1 MIPRTLASKLVRAAQ
16 TFPVVSVTGPRQSG
30 KTTLVRATFPEHAY
44 VSLELPDQ
52 RTFAIE
58 DPRGFLAQFSGP
70 VILDEVQRAPEL
82 FSYIQVL
89 VDEDP
94 RTTGRFVLTGSH
106 NFLLLERISQTLAG
120 RCAVLHLL
128 PFSLAELLGAEP
140 LSFDTLGREVPAN
153 RLPTP
158 PRGLFETL
166 YTGFYPRIHATGVD
180 PRDWLASY
188 YQTYIERD
196 VRTVVNVGDLETF
209 GRFLRLCAGRTGQL
223 LNLSALAS
231 DAGVTHST
239 ARRWISVLEASFLV
253 ALLRP
258 HHENFGKRLIKSPK
272 LYFLD
277 TGLLCYLLQ
286 IRSPEELFHRAERG
300 AVFES
305 FVVSEFL
312 KAFLHRGESPSLYY
326 WRDTAGHEIDLLVDL
341 GRHRIPVEIKSGQTV
356 TPEYFSNLRYWQ
368 TLSGHPD
375 GPAALFYGGDQA
387 FRRSGVVV
395 LPWFGV
401 AERAV

>member
-1 MIPRTLASKLVRAAQ
+1 MIPRTLAPTLLRAAGA
-16 TFPVVSVTGPRQSG
+16 FPVVSVTGPRQSG
-30 KTTLVRATFPEHAY
+30 KTTLVRAVFPHHAY
-44 VSLELPDQ
+44 TSLELPDQ
-52 RTFAIE
+52 RQFALE
-58 DPRGFLAQFSGP
+58 DPRGFLEQFAGP
-70 VILDEVQRAPEL
+70 VILDEVQRAPDL
-82 FSYIQVL
+82 FSYIQVM

-94 RTTGRFVLTGSH
+94 QTTGRFVLTGSH
-106 NFLLLERISQTLAG
+106 NFLMLERISQSLAG
-120 RCAVLHLL
+120 RSAVLHLL
-128 PFSLAELLGAEP
+128 PLSLAELLGAEP
-140 LSFDTLGREVPAN
+140 LSFDALGREVPAN
-153 RLPTP
+153 RLPAP
-158 PRGLFETL
+158 DRGLLETL
-166 YTGFYPRIHATGVD
+166 YTGFYPRIHDRGIE

-188 YQTYIERD
+188 YQTYLERD

-209 GRFLRLCAGRTGQL
+209 GRFVRLCAGRTGQL

-239 ARRWISVLEASFLV
+239 ARRWISVLEASFLI

-277 TGLLCYLLQ
+277 PGLLCYLLQ

-305 FVVSEFL
+305 FVVSELL
-312 KAFLHRGESPSLYY
+312 KAFLHRGEQPSLYY
-326 WRDTAGHEIDLLVDL
+326 WRDAAGHEVDILVDL
-341 GRHRIPVEIKSGQTV
+341 GAHRIPVEIKSGQTV
-356 TPEYFSNLRYWQ
+356 TPEFFANLRYWRN
-368 TLSGHPD
+368 LSGDPD
-375 GPAALFYGGDQA
+375 GPAALFYGGDRA

-401 AERAV
+401 AQRSP